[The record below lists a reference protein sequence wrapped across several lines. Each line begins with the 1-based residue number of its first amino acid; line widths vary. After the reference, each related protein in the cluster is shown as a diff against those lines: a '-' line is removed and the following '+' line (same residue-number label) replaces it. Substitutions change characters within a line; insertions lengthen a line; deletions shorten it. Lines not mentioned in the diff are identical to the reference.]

1 MATASDGDTDRIVA
15 PGLLAGR
22 VVLVTGGARGLGRD
36 VALGLE
42 DAGAAV
48 GVVDGAAT
56 APVAQSIVGAGRR
69 AVAVDAAIETL
80 EEASNAFAAV
90 RDALGPLDA
99 VVHASVDPEALV
111 PSRIVDTADADWDR
125 RCEGPLRA
133 ALVCAEAAFAQLQDR
148 GGRLVFVTPTVSLTG
163 AAGLVAYTTAVEGIR
178 ALAKS
183 AARQWGTRA
192 ITVNCVAPPL
202 ELLAADGRGAPE
214 PTVGDPALGRAPDG
228 RVDVAPVVAWLAG
241 PGAGFVTGLTVTVDG
256 GIVMAP

>member
-1 MATASDGDTDRIVA
+1 MATASDGKADRIAA
-15 PGLLAGR
+15 PGLLTGR
-22 VVLVTGGARGLGRD
+22 VVVVTGGAHGLGGD
-36 VALGLE
+36 VALGLA

-48 GVVDGAAT
+48 GVVDRAAT
-56 APVAQSIVGAGRR
+56 AAVAQAIVGAGCR
-69 AVAVDAAIETL
+69 AVAVDAAIETF
-80 EEASNAFAAV
+80 EGASNAFAAV
-90 RDALGPLDA
+90 ADALGPLDA
-99 VVHASVDPEALV
+99 VVHASVDPDALA
-111 PSRIVDTADADWDR
+111 PGHIVDTTDPDWDR
-125 RCEGPLRA
+125 RCEAPLRG
-133 ALVCAEAAFAQLQDR
+133 ALVCAQAAFAQLEDR

-183 AARQWGTRA
+183 AARQWGPHA
-192 ITVNCVAPPL
+192 ITVNCVAPPF

-241 PGAGFVTGLTVTVDG
+241 PDAGFVTGLTVTVDG